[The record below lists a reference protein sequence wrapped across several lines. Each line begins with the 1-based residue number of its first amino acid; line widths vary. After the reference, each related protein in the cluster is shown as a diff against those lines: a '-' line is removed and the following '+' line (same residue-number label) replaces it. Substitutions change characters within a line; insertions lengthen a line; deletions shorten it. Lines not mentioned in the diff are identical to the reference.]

1 MAIDA
6 EKFEVSKTEGIATVK
21 YNDENAFYE
30 GTELSKKVIK
40 EVFDHAHSYIEEA
53 TKTAA
58 EQSTK
63 IMSKDKD
70 IDKVV
75 VEYPYGVSKRGQLN
89 VVAKRSQTFTSPAD
103 GTEITK
109 STLSVTVKDPLTK
122 VSKSKIQDLTKEMTA
137 TLLT

>member
-6 EKFEVSKTEGIATVK
+6 GKFEVSKTEGIATVK

-53 TKTAA
+53 TKAAA

-63 IMSKDKD
+63 IMSEDKD

-75 VEYPYGVSKRGQLN
+75 VEYPYGVSKRGQVN
-89 VVAKRSQTFTSPAD
+89 VVAKRSQTFKSPAD
-103 GTEITK
+103 GTEVTK
-109 STLSVTVKDPLTK
+109 STLGVTVKDPLTK

-137 TLLT
+137 TLLS